1 MSSGNR
7 IPLAEALPIAERT
20 QAALA
25 THCEPGKC
33 VIAGSVRRE
42 APTIGDLEIVCVPLD
57 YEATPLFA
65 SGLALVV
72 NQWEAVRGQL
82 PCKYTKRILPGG
94 LCLDLFMVDP
104 RGFGLQ
110 LAIRTGSAEWSH
122 KVLAT
127 SWVRAGFTSKEGL
140 LRRRDGSVINT
151 PDERRLFELIGIDW
165 ERYGDPVNREV

>member
-1 MSSGNR
+1 V
-7 IPLAEALPIAERT
+7 PLAYDA
-20 QAALA
+20 
-25 THCEPGKC
+25 
-33 VIAGSVRRE
+33 S
-42 APTIGDLEIVCVPLD
+42 
-57 YEATPLFA
+57 PLFA

-72 NQWEAVRGQL
+72 NQWGSVRGQL
-82 PCKYTKRILPGG
+82 PCRYTKRILPGG

-110 LAIRTGSAEWSH
+110 LAIRTGSAAWSH

-151 PDERRLFELIGIDW
+151 PDERRLFELVGIDW
-165 ERYGDPVNREV
+165 DRYGDPVNREV

>member
-7 IPLAEALPIAERT
+7 IPLAEALSIAECT

-25 THCEPGKC
+25 PHCETGKC
-33 VIAGSVRRE
+33 VIAGSVRRG
-42 APTIGDLEIVCVPLD
+42 APAIGDLEIVCVPLAYD
-57 YEATPLFA
+57 ASPLFA

-72 NQWEAVRGQL
+72 NQWGSVRGQL
-82 PCKYTKRILPGG
+82 PCRYTKRILPGG

-110 LAIRTGSAEWSH
+110 LAIRTGSAAWSH

-151 PDERRLFELIGIDW
+151 PDERRLFELVGIDW
-165 ERYGDPVNREV
+165 DRYGDPVNREV